1 MRLLFPKTDTGLN
14 EIRSFLKKEIVVE
27 KKSCLKNKKIF
38 FLQEIFLISAE
49 DIFYPAKCRRAFL
62 LLIIYY

>member
-1 MRLLFPKTDTGLN
+1 LN